1 MRKLTGTLAAV
12 SLACLLSV
20 TALAGGKDLK
30 EHVSFFKDVMVGST
44 MVEKGDYLIKYDAET
59 GEMKVMDGKKVV
71 AQARAVV
78 KVNDKK
84 AEHDMLYLTATPTG
98 DKLTS
103 VKLGGQH
110 EEIVIADTVAV
121 VDVFLIDQ
129 VWSDEY

>member
-59 GEMKVMDGKKVV
+59 GEMKV
-71 AQARAVV
+71 
-78 KVNDKK
+78 NDKK